1 MEFLR
6 IPSPLFLFSFT
17 ASPPNI
23 LHILFIYCCSEIYL
37 LCKAGYL
44 PLIRSFLW
52 KAFFGSFWLIS
63 LMPWMCGLIFRTP
76 RLWNLLWQHHVHES
90 HMNLQYLPAPP
101 WQDSLLQKCESGR
114 ATGLT
119 QTAVPG
125 ERWAGGI
132 ALWRRPGQPQH
143 LLLRPTA
150 VHWGQLQKW
159 VNRFCLFTQ
168 WMLIGTTSKPHFW
181 EGWSYF

>member
-6 IPSPLFLFSFT
+6 IPSPLFLFSFA

-44 PLIRSFLW
+44 SLIRKINREQMHFL
-52 KAFFGSFWLIS
+52 GSFWLIS
-63 LMPWMCGLIFRTP
+63 LMPWMCGLLFRTP
-76 RLWNLLWQHHVHES
+76 RLWNLVWQHHVHES
-90 HMNLQYLPAPP
+90 HMNLQYLSAPP

-119 QTAVPG
+119 QAAVPG
-125 ERWAGGI
+125 EWWADDI
-132 ALWRRPGQPQH
+132 ALWRWPGQPQY
-143 LLLRPTA
+143 LLLRPIA
-150 VHWGQLQKW
+150 VRWGQLQK
-159 VNRFCLFTQ
+159 LD
-168 WMLIGTTSKPHFW
+168 
-181 EGWSYF
+181 E